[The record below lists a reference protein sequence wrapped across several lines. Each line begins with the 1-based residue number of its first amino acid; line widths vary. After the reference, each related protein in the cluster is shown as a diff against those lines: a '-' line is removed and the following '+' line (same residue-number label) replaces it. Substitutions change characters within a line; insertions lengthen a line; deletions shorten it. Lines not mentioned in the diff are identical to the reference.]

1 MNVGDCYSTRPLI
14 WATRP
19 LAFLVGLVIMTII
32 EEAVV
37 GLHCRSIATSLGE
50 LAGHR
55 LNEPIAGILIMS
67 LVLVPYFAVRVLG
80 ETLGEGCWRSLS
92 SGKSLRRAKGK

>member
-1 MNVGDCYSTRPLI
+1 MNVGDCYSTRALI

-19 LAFLVGLVIMTII
+19 LAFLVGLVIMTI
-32 EEAVV
+32 
-37 GLHCRSIATSLGE
+37 ATSLGE
-50 LAGHR
+50 LAGHQ

-80 ETLGEGCWRSLS
+80 ETLSTAIRRSRRSAAPRLRQGRRPSPGRPLS
-92 SGKSLRRAKGK
+92 PSAAR